1 MNTIVSRLRAA
12 TVLSL
17 VSCALCIPASAA
29 WTYNASAKTLTESV
43 TEGTAWV
50 LNLTVSGNEA
60 TVKSVKTVG
69 ATTDLDLASAAESD
83 CPPIVALADSAFNGR
98 STLTSITLPE
108 TLRSIGQLSFY
119 KCTALTNVAP
129 FLPASV
135 TSIGIRAFYNTG
147 IKTPLVLS
155 NPGLTSLPG
164 SGEGLF
170 ALSTIPSADLSRSG
184 LVSIGK
190 AAFYKC
196 AQLGS
201 VSFPN
206 TLQSIDEYG
215 FFECTSLTNVAPF
228 LPASV
233 SYLGPRV
240 FTSSP
245 IKVPLVLSN
254 SRITSIPG
262 GGYGVFQ
269 STRIPSADLSRSGL
283 TSIGETTFYQTTALT
298 NVVLPKTLASVGKN
312 AFNKTSGLK
321 NVEFKGS
328 YPTFGSSAFGSS
340 MTLPA
345 RVTFPLGDAT
355 WESLAL
361 TKLWAGATDAQRNA
375 YLAAGFPAGRKPI
388 GYLDIGGT
396 SKWLVPVNYV
406 VGTQVIMY

>member
-60 TVKSVKTVG
+60 TVTGVKTVG
-69 ATTDLDLASAAESD
+69 TATDLDLASAADSD
-83 CPPIVALADSAFNGR
+83 CPPIVALANSALYGR
-98 STLTSITLPE
+98 KTLTSITLPE
-108 TLRSIGQLSFY
+108 TLRSLGQYCLRD
-119 KCTALTNVAP
+119 CTALTSVTP

-135 TSIGIRAFYNTG
+135 TSIGIGAFANSP
-147 IKTPLVLS
+147 IQTPLVLS
-155 NPGLTSLPG
+155 NPQLATLPG
-164 SGEGLF
+164 DGNGVF
-170 ALSTIPSADLSRSG
+170 AATKIPSADLSRSG
-184 LVSIGK
+184 LASIGK
-190 AAFYKC
+190 TAFFKC
-196 AQLGS
+196 TALAS
-201 VSFPN
+201 VSLPD
-206 TLQSIDEYG
+206 TLRSIGENAFRD
-215 FFECTSLTNVAPF
+215 CTALTSVTPF

-233 SYLGPRV
+233 TTIGIAA
-240 FTSSP
+240 FANSP
-245 IKVPLVLSN
+245 IKTPLILSN
-254 SRITSIPG
+254 PHLTALPASG
-262 GGYGVFQ
+262 NGVFAG
-269 STRIPSADLSRSGL
+269 SKIPSADLSRSGL
-283 TSIGETTFYQTTALT
+283 TSIGDTSFYSTTLT
-298 NVVLPKTLASVGKN
+298 NVVFPKTLASVGKN

-328 YPTFGSSAFGSS
+328 YPTFGSSAFASS

-361 TKLWAGATDAQRNA
+361 TKLWAGATAAQRNA

-388 GYLDIGGT
+388 GYRDIGGT
-396 SKWLVPVNYV
+396 TKWLVPVNYV

>member
-1 MNTIVSRLRAA
+1 MNTIVSRLRAVTA
-12 TVLSL
+12 LCL
-17 VSCALCIPASAA
+17 AQCALCIPASAA

-69 ATTDLDLASAAESD
+69 TTNYLDLASAAESD
-83 CPPIVALADSAFNGR
+83 SPPIVALADSAFNAKT
-98 STLTSITLPE
+98 TLISITLPD
-108 TLRSIGQLSFY
+108 TLRSIGQYAFY
-119 KCTALTNVAP
+119 KCTALTNVTP

-164 SGEGLF
+164 SGEGVF
-170 ALSTIPSADLSRSG
+170 AASKIPSADLSRSG
-184 LVSIGK
+184 LASIGQ
-190 AAFYKC
+190 AAFYRC

-201 VSFPN
+201 VSFPD
-206 TLQSIDEYG
+206 TLQSIGEYA

-233 SYLGPRV
+233 SYLGPRA

-245 IKVPLVLSN
+245 IKTPLVLAN
-254 SRITSIPG
+254 RRLTSIPG
-262 GGYGVFQ
+262 SGYGVFQ
-269 STRIPSADLSRSGL
+269 NTQIPSADLSRSGL
-283 TSIGETTFYQTTALT
+283 TSIGETSFYATTLT

-355 WESLAL
+355 WESLTL
-361 TKLWAGATDAQRNA
+361 TKLWAGATAAQRNA

-388 GYLDIGGT
+388 GYRDIGGT
-396 SKWLVPVNYV
+396 TKWLVPVNYV